1 MTYHVSAEYKPIKEL
16 VFKVGLNGMG
26 RRYNQIVMNNLLKKV
41 EIKGYTDMYARIDYR
56 FMGKGRLWLQGSNL
70 LNQKYQ
76 NWYGYNAFGITVMG
90 GLSIGIL

>member
-1 MTYHVSAEYKPIKEL
+1 
-16 VFKVGLNGMG
+16 
-26 RRYNQIVMNNLLKKV
+26 
-41 EIKGYTDMYARIDYR
+41 
-56 FMGKGRLWLQGSNL
+56 